1 VGQDGTS
8 PSSDLPDGL
17 SEIFFREGLDRKS
30 GEATDLPVGQ
40 NRRPV
45 RQQDCRA
52 PSTIESVL
60 GRSTHASLSI
70 KSYLGVGRSAVA
82 DFAQEV
88 YSAASPRSLAAS

>member
-30 GEATDLPVGQ
+30 GEATDLPVRH

-52 PSTIESVL
+52 TIESDL

-70 KSYLGVGRSAVA
+70 KSYLGGSRPAVA
-82 DFAQEV
+82 DFAPEV
-88 YSAASPRSLAAS
+88 YSAASPRSSAAS